1 MYFDTKGSEM
11 AITKRPPKA
20 PEKNLAEDA
29 FISGAPDAGSE
40 TKAPPKRVRKGKK
53 IQITLTISEPLLD
66 RVDSLAD
73 QLGQSRAGV
82 INLGIVQMLERGL
95 ILDKN
100 GE

>member
-1 MYFDTKGSEM
+1 M
-11 AITKRPPKA
+11 AITKRPQ
-20 PEKNLAEDA
+20 KNLAEDA

-40 TKAPPKRVRKGKK
+40 KAPPKRVRKGKK

-66 RVDSLAD
+66 RVDALAD
-73 QLGQSRAGV
+73 QLGQSRAGI

>member
-40 TKAPPKRVRKGKK
+40 KPSPKRVRKGKK

-66 RVDSLAD
+66 RVDELAD